1 MRRALAIFRQF
12 KTKTGHEHP
21 YFRKVMRSYR
31 DLLTVMK
38 MEPDEIEQ
46 RIASTAE
53 SSELSQPIMPEDAH
67 FTEGTVRGG
76 RSVSIQTRLPR
87 RICG

>member
-1 MRRALAIFRQF
+1 MRRALAIVRQF

-21 YFRKVMRSYR
+21 NFRVAMQHYR
-31 DLLTVMK
+31 DLLAAMK

-53 SSELSQPIMPEDAH
+53 SSELSQPLMPEDVE

-76 RSVSIQTRLPR
+76 QTVSIQT
-87 RICG
+87 